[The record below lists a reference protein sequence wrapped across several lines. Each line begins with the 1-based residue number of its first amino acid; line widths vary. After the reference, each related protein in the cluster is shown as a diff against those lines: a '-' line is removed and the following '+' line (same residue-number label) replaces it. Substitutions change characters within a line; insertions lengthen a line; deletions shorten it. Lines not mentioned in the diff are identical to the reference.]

1 MKIYQRHYSNTKQR
15 WGAICLQKSLREEGN
30 GLKKVVTA
38 LVGISL
44 LIGLTACGKEGID
57 KVQSDNSLTTIQN
70 VKTDLKDYQLAY
82 VKDDDDT
89 TGVLE
94 FYKDT
99 NGKDISNIQLNSA
112 LKKKDDKVKINLM
125 NGLNGLIAMVEI
137 NDDQLA
143 KEATELVL
151 LDSNKEVDEAIGVA
165 LTNKGKSDNGKTVA
179 IVEVPSLDAKTA
191 EALKAVELR
200 NKDHKAIYENSI
212 QGKDIKKQQISERAK
227 KNSFFPAVNKYI
239 ADKNWKVVSSATQKK
254 SLYAAILR
262 DQTGRYHLVE
272 FTYPD
277 NKLVVKETNENAN
290 PQSDDEALLLQ
301 LQGDKN
307 QYIGVVSELE
317 NIIAKGATVTLKSTD
332 NKEYT
337 QNLHTGYNDK
347 NALIQLTK
355 KANMTIDNIATLTIK
370 DNTGN
375 DLYNMDLK

>member
-1 MKIYQRHYSNTKQR
+1 M
-15 WGAICLQKSLREEGN
+15 QKSLREEGN

-137 NDDQLA
+137 NDNQLA

-165 LTNKGKSDNGKTVA
+165 LTNKSKSDNGKTVA
-179 IVEVPSLDAKTA
+179 IVEIPSLDTKTS
-191 EALKAVELR
+191 ETLKTVELR

-212 QGKDIKKQQISERAK
+212 QGKDIKKQQLSEHAK

-239 ADKNWKVVSSATQKK
+239 ADKNWKVVSGATQKK

-317 NIIAKGATVTLKSTD
+317 NIIAKGATVTLKSID
-332 NKEYT
+332 GKEYT

-355 KANMTIDNIATLTIK
+355 KTNMTIDNIATLTIK

>member
-1 MKIYQRHYSNTKQR
+1 M
-15 WGAICLQKSLREEGN
+15 
-30 GLKKVVTA
+30 KKVVIA

-44 LIGLTACGKEGID
+44 LFGLTACGTKGID

-70 VKTDLKDYQLAY
+70 VKTDLKDYQLVY
-82 VKDDDDT
+82 VKDDDGT

-94 FYKDT
+94 FYTDT

-112 LKKKDDKVKINLM
+112 LKNKDDKVKINLM

-137 NDDQLA
+137 HDNQLA
-143 KEATELVL
+143 NQATELVL
-151 LDSNKEVDEAIGVA
+151 LDSNKEVDEAIGVT

-179 IVEVPSLDAKTA
+179 IVEIPSLDAKTS
-191 EALKAVELR
+191 ETLKTVELR
-200 NKDHKAIYENSI
+200 NKDHKTVYENSI
-212 QGKDIKKQQISERAK
+212 QGKAIKKQQPSERAK

-239 ADKNWKVVSSATQKK
+239 VDKNWKVVSGATQKK
-254 SLYAAILR
+254 SLYTAILR
-262 DQTGRYHLVE
+262 DQAGRYHLVE

-277 NKLVVKETNENAN
+277 NKLVVKETNENTN
-290 PQSDDEALLLQ
+290 PQSDNEVLLLQ

-317 NIIAKGATVTLKSTD
+317 NIIAKGDTVILKSTD
-332 NKEYT
+332 GKEYT

-347 NALIQLTK
+347 NALIQLTQK
-355 KANMTIDNIATLTIK
+355 TDMTIDDITKIIIK

-375 DLYNMDLK
+375 DLYTMDLK